1 MDSYSHEDEGLVM
14 ESQTVAAN
22 RRGWRAGLIA
32 GAAGMAALVGVA
44 GTATWGMSSNLSGL
58 QNKEERV
65 QIVPSFPACSKA
77 GENCI
82 STGCCQVSGHKCFSK
97 GAGKA
102 QCNKTCTAGVKGFT
116 CNVVN
121 PHSVPVAM
129 PLGQNLYCFSVYT
142 ENIGNDKLVNHELEL
157 LNIVA
162 AQGAGIFACEQWDVF
177 SDVAVPIDH
186 TNGYVSIKVEDSFNE
201 FHQLK
206 RKESGTWVNWG
217 LFYQVWVK
225 IREVGKW
232 QAADYT
238 IKVDADAVFVPQR
251 LRTWLSSKPGD
262 SPHGLYYENCPN
274 VQYGFFGHLEIIT
287 NTAVKVLTK
296 YLEDCHAVFAPCA
309 NDGCDWKFGAWGED
323 VFAQR
328 CMDHHYVDK
337 VEAFDVATDGACKA
351 DRPEGEETNKK
362 WYPKDCSQLTTV
374 TAHPLK
380 KPAAFK
386 KCLAEMS

>member
-1 MDSYSHEDEGLVM
+1 MG
-14 ESQTVAAN
+14 
-22 RRGWRAGLIA
+22 GLIA

-82 STGCCQVSGHKCFSK
+82 NTGCCQLSGHKCFSK
-97 GAGKA
+97 GQGKA

-116 CNVVN
+116 CNVIN
-121 PHSVPVAM
+121 PHSVPVDR
-129 PLGQNLYCFSVYT
+129 PLGQSLYCFSVYT
-142 ENIGNDKLVNHELEL
+142 ENTGNETLVNHELEL

-162 AQGAGIFACEQWDVF
+162 DRGAGIFACEQWDVF
-177 SDVAVPIDH
+177 SDTSTPLN
-186 TNGYVSIKVEDSFNE
+186 NGYVTIKVEDGFGE

-206 RKESGTWVNWG
+206 RKDSGTWVNWG

-232 QAADYT
+232 QSQDYT
-238 IKVDADAVFVPQR
+238 VKIDADAVFVPQR
-251 LRTWLSSKPGD
+251 LRNWLSSKPGD

-287 NTAVKVLTK
+287 KRAVEVLTGN
-296 YLEDCHAVFAPCA
+296 LEECHSVFAPCA
-309 NDGCDWKFGAWGED
+309 NTGCDWKFGAWGED

-351 DRPEGEETNKK
+351 DRPEGQKNKK
-362 WYPKDCSQLTTV
+362 WHPTDCSQLTTA

-386 KCLAEMS
+386 KCLNEMS